1 MIASR
6 TFSSHPQMAE
16 EMCSPEMRAKLEASA
31 KARRLIRELIF
42 LRNKAGM
49 SIPKVGRAS
58 GLGTGRVIEI
68 ERGEDRDITVN
79 ELAAYLSAVNQSL

>member
-6 TFSSHPQMAE
+6 TFSSIQQMTDE
-16 EMCSPEMRAKLEASA
+16 TWDPEMRAKLEALA

-42 LRNKAGM
+42 LRNKAGL
-49 SIPKVGRAS
+49 SLERAGDLS
-58 GLGTGRVIEI
+58 GLGRKRIVEI
-68 ERGEDRDITVN
+68 ESGKDRDLTVN

>member
-6 TFSSHPQMAE
+6 TFSSIQQMTDE
-16 EMCSPEMRAKLEASA
+16 TWDPEMRAKLEALA

-42 LRNKAGM
+42 LRNKAGLSLLM
-49 SIPKVGRAS
+49 VGRES
-58 GLGTGRVIEI
+58 GLGWKRIREI
-68 ERGEDRDITVN
+68 EGGEDRDVTVN